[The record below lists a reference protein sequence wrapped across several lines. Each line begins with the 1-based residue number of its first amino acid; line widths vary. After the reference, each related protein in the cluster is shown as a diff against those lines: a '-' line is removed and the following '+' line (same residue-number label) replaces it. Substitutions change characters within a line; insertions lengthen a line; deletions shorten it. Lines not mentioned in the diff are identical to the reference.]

1 MRWTLI
7 VAALAAILTAPV
19 HAADARYGKQQV
31 VYHINGGGGEGG
43 RIYKQILQNMDNHLA
58 VVGKENLTI
67 HAVMHGDG
75 LGMLSVAQ
83 KDAQMQAA
91 IDNLKLQNVKFLVCN
106 FTLLRRSIKLGELY
120 DAVEDDIVPS
130 GVAEVAHL
138 QTKGFSY
145 LKP

>member
-7 VAALAAILTAPV
+7 VAALAAILVAPAQ
-19 HAADARYGKQQV
+19 AADARYGKQQV
-31 VYHINGGGGEGG
+31 VYHLNGEGGEGG
-43 RIYKQILQNMDNHLA
+43 RIYKQILQNLDNHLNA
-58 VVGKENLTI
+58 VGKDKLSI
-67 HAVMHGDG
+67 HVVMHGDG
-75 LGMLSVAQ
+75 LGMLRVAQ
-83 KDAQMQAA
+83 KDPQMQAS

-138 QTKGFSY
+138 QSKGFGY